1 MRPRYSPRFP
11 FQALAM
17 FSTPTS
23 IAHGRIQ
30 NLSIQGCR
38 LETMARLMVGQTMP
52 LALTF
57 EANQPP
63 LRIRIAVVRWVDAH
77 WAGLEF
83 IDMAKDEETR
93 LRQILGYTEE
103 VQLCGGSQELVQG

>member
-57 EANQPP
+57 EASQPP
-63 LRIRIAVVRWVDAH
+63 LRIRIAVVRWVDAQ

-83 IDMAKDEETR
+83 IDMSKAQQDR
-93 LRQILGYTEE
+93 LRHILGYAVEA
-103 VQLCGGSQELVQG
+103 QLCGGPQELVQS